1 MTTEQTRITTEQHDL
16 DVLDRIF
23 ISRYDKEDH
32 AMVVSDLIVTEVRS
46 TAIKVT
52 HERINISV
60 WFPKK
65 ALVLDNRYKNAQ
77 ALRVASWFA
86 VSEWY
91 EKLEQHVGAIW

>member
-1 MTTEQTRITTEQHDL
+1 MTTETRITTEQHDL

-32 AMVVSDLIVTEVRS
+32 AMVVSDLIVVEVREK
-46 TAIKVT
+46 AVKVQ
-52 HERINISV
+52 HERINISC

-65 ALVLDNRYKNAQ
+65 ALVIDDRYKNAQ
-77 ALRVASWFA
+77 AMRVASWFA

-91 EKLEQHVGAIW
+91 EKLEQLVGAIW

>member
-1 MTTEQTRITTEQHDL
+1 MTTETRITTEQHDL

-32 AMVVSDLIVTEVRS
+32 AMVVSDLIVVEVREK
-46 TAIKVT
+46 AVKVQ
-52 HERINISV
+52 HERINISC

-65 ALVLDNRYKNAQ
+65 ALVIDDRYKNAQ
-77 ALRVASWFA
+77 AMRVASWFA